1 MNKDVSSSLVYE
13 FQPHQIICLEHD
25 KTRLYAEVIEFV
37 SSRQMCWVRSM
48 ILVTLEDS
56 QEPLAVETPEQLT
69 IYDLRSGP
77 DLLWPASLLRL
88 ALDTEVIPLLIRLD
102 DPDVNVESDPDAR
115 QQLSYFICAVWQAYP
130 DKF

>member
-1 MNKDVSSSLVYE
+1 MNKDLSRSLVYE
-13 FQPHQIICLEHD
+13 FQPHQIICLEHGN
-25 KTRLYAEVIEFV
+25 TRLYAEVIEFV

-48 ILVTLEDS
+48 ILVTLHS
-56 QEPLAVETPEQLT
+56 QEPVPVELPEQLT
-69 IYDLRSGP
+69 LYDLRSGP

-88 ALDTEVIPLLIRLD
+88 ALDTEVIPLLVRLD

-130 DKF
+130 EKF

>member
-1 MNKDVSSSLVYE
+1 MNKDVSRSLVYE

-25 KTRLYAEVIEFV
+25 NTRLYAEVIEFV

-48 ILVTLEDS
+48 ILVTLHS
-56 QEPLAVETPEQLT
+56 QEPVPVEPPEQLT
-69 IYDLRSGP
+69 LYDLRSGP

-88 ALDTEVIPLLIRLD
+88 ALDTEVIPLLVRLD